1 MFQLSRHLKVF
12 PMKKIFRLSIIMLFC
27 AVLFVR
33 PASAASTRYAAP
45 SAVGSGDC
53 SSWANACSLQTA
65 LTGASSGDTI
75 WIKAG
80 TYYPTSGTDRAISF
94 VLKTGVSAYGGFA
107 GTETHLD
114 QRDPSANPTILSG
127 DIGTVADNS
136 DNSYHVVVG
145 SGTNSTAVLDGVTV
159 TAGNA
164 DGSGNQGT
172 GGGIYNN
179 DGSPTISN
187 VTLSNNSA
195 GQGGGIYNNHTSTG
209 SSPTLTNVT
218 FDSNSASYGGGL
230 YNLANS
236 NAILTNV
243 TFYNNHASPRGGAI
257 YNNNSTP
264 VLTNVTFGANT
275 APGGGSAIYLDYGNP
290 IIQDSI
296 FWGSGLTV
304 GNESAIISD
313 TIVQGGCP
321 AGVTCNNVLNVDP
334 LLGPLQNNG
343 GDTPTMALGV
353 GSPAIDAGNDATC
366 ASTDQRGIS
375 RPQGSHCDMGAYEV
389 QEQAGPDFVVN
400 MTADTDDGYC
410 TEVDCTLRE
419 AINAANSY
427 SGTATISFASADFS
441 TPQIITLTSTLPS
454 ITNAIIINGPGSNL
468 LTVDGDKTYRVF
480 DAESGS
486 DLTLDGLTI
495 AHGYHSG
502 PGGGVFVGQ
511 GNVTILNS
519 TFFSNTATTRGGG
532 IYFNG
537 GGTLAISNTIL
548 LSNKADNSGGAIGVR
563 SGTATLT
570 NTTLSNNLAAFGG
583 GIYNWDTLNVISSTL
598 SNNSTTTNG
607 GGGIYNQGFVLE
619 VADSVFSGNTS
630 IFGGGIATI
639 TGTMTVSNSTFSGNV
654 AVGTTGGG
662 GIYSQ
667 GSGTTLAVF
676 GSTFDSNVADDHNGH
691 GFGGGLAVG
700 SSVITA
706 TVAGSTFFGNS
717 TGAEGGGI
725 STFRPLTVTNSTF
738 YGNSASTDGG
748 GIDSRSGATTT
759 VNNSTFSGNSA
770 SNNGGGDISVDG
782 GSLNL
787 NNNIVANSTNGGDCR
802 RIAGTI
808 NAQNSL
814 IEDGLNCVNGTNSN
828 NLTGDPL
835 LGALADNGGSTQ
847 TMALLPGSPAID
859 AGDDSICADAATV
872 NDLDQRGVAR
882 PQGSHCDIGAFESRG
897 FTLAKSSGD
906 NQSTVINTAFSAPL
920 EVTVTSAYSEPT
932 SGGSVTFVGPLSG
945 AGIVP
950 ITTTATIAGGLAT
963 ANVTAN
969 GIGGSYPVSVSANG
983 ASPSQT
989 FNLTNTYLITPTA
1002 GAHGTITP
1010 DTPQM
1015 VNYGDSITFTVAA
1028 DTGYHIADVGVDG
1041 ASQGAVSAYTFD
1053 NVTANHTISATFA
1066 IDTFVITPT
1075 AGLNGSITPDTP
1087 QTLNY
1092 GDSITF
1098 TVAADTG
1105 YHIADVGVDGASQ
1118 GAVGGY
1124 TFDNVTANHT
1134 ISATFAIDTFVITP
1148 TAGLNGSITP
1158 DSPQTLNYG
1167 DSITFTIAADTG
1179 YHIAD
1184 VGVDGASQGPISS
1197 YTFDNVTANHTITA
1211 TFATNTY
1218 TLTVATS
1225 GIGSGVVTPTIG
1237 VHTYTYGT
1245 VVTITQAADPVSYFS
1260 GWSGDCSGQGTCA
1273 VTMTENRSVVANF
1286 DQHRIYVPLA
1296 AGGS

>member
-1 MFQLSRHLKVF
+1 MFPLFSPLKGF
-12 PMKKIFRLSIIMLFC
+12 PTNKTFRLLIIVLFF

-33 PASAASTRYAAP
+33 PASAASTYFAAP

-53 SSWANACSLQTA
+53 SSWTNACTLQTA
-65 LTGASSGDTI
+65 LAGASSGDTI
-75 WIKAG
+75 WVKAG
-80 TYYPTSGTDRAISF
+80 THYPTSGIDRTISF
-94 VLKTGVSAYGGFA
+94 VLKDGVSVYGGFA
-107 GTETHLD
+107 GMETLLS
-114 QRDPSANPTILSG
+114 QRDPSTNPTILSG
-127 DIGTVADNS
+127 DIGTIGDTS

-145 SGTNSTAVLDGVTV
+145 SGTDSTALLDGVTI
-159 TAGNA
+159 TAGNGN
-164 DGSGNQGT
+164 GSGNQGL

-195 GQGGGIYNNHTSTG
+195 GQGGGIYNNRTSTG

-230 YNLANS
+230 YNLAHS

-257 YNNNSTP
+257 YNNDSTP
-264 VLTNVTFGANT
+264 VLTNVTFGANS

-321 AGVTCNNVLNVDP
+321 MGVTCNNVLNVDP
-334 LLGPLQNNG
+334 LLGALQDNG

-375 RPQGSHCDMGAYEV
+375 RPQGSQCDMGAYEV
-389 QEQAGPDFVVN
+389 QEQSGPDFVVN
-400 MTADTDDGYC
+400 TAADTDDGYC

-427 SGTATISFASADFS
+427 GGTATISFASAIFS
-441 TPQIITLTSTLPS
+441 SPQTITLADTLPT
-454 ITNAIIINGPGSNL
+454 ITGTIIISGPGSDL
-468 LTVDGDKTYRVF
+468 LTVDGNNAYRVF
-480 DAESGS
+480 VADTAS

-502 PGGGVFVGQ
+502 PGGGLFVSQ

-548 LSNKADNSGGAIGVR
+548 LNNKSTVDGGGIGVR

-570 NTTLSNNLAAFGG
+570 NSTLSNNLATYGG

-598 SNNSTTTNG
+598 SDNSTTTNG
-607 GGGIYNQGFVLE
+607 GGGIYNQGFVLK

-676 GSTFDSNVADDHNGH
+676 SSTFDSNTADDGSGH
-691 GFGGGLAVG
+691 GAGGGLDVG
-700 SSVITA
+700 ASVISA
-706 TVAGSTFFGNS
+706 TVTGSTFSGNS
-717 TGAEGGGI
+717 AGATGGGI
-725 STFRPLTVTNSTF
+725 ATIRPLTVINSTVS
-738 YGNSASTDGG
+738 GNSAPTGG

-759 VNNSTFSGNSA
+759 VTNSTLSGNAA
-770 SNNGGGDISVDG
+770 SSNGGGDIYING
-782 GSLNL
+782 GTVNL
-787 NNNIVANSTNGGDCR
+787 NNNIIAKSTNGGDCHR
-802 RIAGTI
+802 ASGTV

-814 IEDGLNCVNGTNSN
+814 IEDGLACINGTNTN

-835 LGALADNGGSTQ
+835 LSTLANNGGSTQ

-859 AGDDSICADAATV
+859 AGDDSLCADAATV

-906 NQSTVINTAFSAPL
+906 NQATVINTAFSAPL
-920 EVTVTSAYSEPT
+920 EVSVTSAYTEPI
-932 SGGSVTFVGPLSG
+932 SGGRVTLIGPLSG
-945 AGIVP
+945 AGITP
-950 ITTTATIAGGLAT
+950 ITTTATITGGLAT

-969 GIGGSYPVSVSANG
+969 GIGGSYQVSVSANG
-983 ASPSQT
+983 ASPNQS

-1010 DTPQM
+1010 NTPQM
-1015 VNYGDSITFTVAA
+1015 VNHGDSITFTMAA

-1118 GAVGGY
+1118 GAVGAY
-1124 TFDNVTANHT
+1124 RFDNVTANHT

-1158 DSPQTLNYG
+1158 NTPQTLNYG

-1184 VGVDGASQGPISS
+1184 VDVDGASHGPINS

-1211 TFATNTY
+1211 TFAINTY

-1225 GIGSGVVTPTIG
+1225 GIGSGVVTPTTG
-1237 VHTYTYGT
+1237 VHTYAYGT
-1245 VVTITQAADPVSYFS
+1245 VVTITQAADPGSFFS
-1260 GWSGDCSGQGTCA
+1260 SWSGDCTGEGTCV
-1273 VTMTENRSVVANF
+1273 VTMTADRSVIANF
-1286 DQHRIYVPLA
+1286 DQNRIYLPLA

>member
-1 MFQLSRHLKVF
+1 MLHLPRLLKEL
-12 PMKKIFRLSIIMLFC
+12 PTNKIFRLVIIVLFF
-27 AVLFVR
+27 AILFVR
-33 PASAASTRYAAP
+33 PASAASTYFAAP
-45 SAVGSGDC
+45 SAAGSGDC
-53 SSWANACSLQTA
+53 SSWTNACTLQTA
-65 LTGASSGDTI
+65 LTGASSGDVI
-75 WIKAG
+75 WVKAG
-80 TYYPTSGTDRAISF
+80 THYPTSGTDRTISF
-94 VLKTGVSAYGGFA
+94 VLKDGVSVYGGFA
-107 GTETHLD
+107 GTETLLS
-114 QRDPSANPTILSG
+114 QRDPAANPAILSG
-127 DIGTVADNS
+127 DIGTIGDTS

-145 SGTNSTAVLDGVTV
+145 SGTDSTALLDGVTI
-159 TAGNA
+159 TAGNGN
-164 DGSGNQGT
+164 GSGNQGL

-195 GQGGGIYNNHTSTG
+195 NQGGGIYNNHSSTG

-218 FDSNSASYGGGL
+218 FDGNSASYGGGL

-264 VLTNVTFGANT
+264 MLTNVTFGANS

-296 FWGSGLTV
+296 FWGSSLTV

-321 AGVTCNNVLNVDP
+321 IGVTCNNVLNVDP
-334 LLGPLQNNG
+334 LLGALQDNG

-389 QEQAGPDFVVN
+389 QEQSGPDFVVN
-400 MTADTDDGYC
+400 TAADTDDGYC

-427 SGTATISFASADFS
+427 GGTATISFASAVFS
-441 TPQIITLTSTLPS
+441 TPQTITLTSTLPT
-454 ITNAIIINGPGSNL
+454 ITNEIIINGPGSDL
-468 LTVDGDKTYRVF
+468 LTVDGNNAYRVF
-480 DAESGS
+480 DAGTTTG
-486 DLTLDGLTI
+486 LTLDGLTI
-495 AHGYHSG
+495 AHGYQSG
-502 PGGGVFVGQ
+502 PGAGVYVSQ
-511 GNVTILNS
+511 GALTIRNS
-519 TFFSNTATTRGGG
+519 TLFSNTATTRGGG
-532 IYFNG
+532 IYFNS
-537 GGTLAISNTIL
+537 GGTLTVSNTVF
-548 LSNKADNSGGAIGVR
+548 LSN
-563 SGTATLT
+563 TA
-570 NTTLSNNLAAFGG
+570 SVFGG
-583 GIYNWDTLNVISSTL
+583 GIDVRNGTGTLTNSTLSGNSATYGGGIHNWDTLTVISSTL

-607 GGGIYNQGFVLE
+607 GGGIYNQGGMLAVSE
-619 VADSVFSGNTS
+619 SVFSGNMS
-630 IFGGGIATI
+630 DFGGGIATL
-639 TGTMTVSNSTFSGNV
+639 TGTTTVSNSTFFSNT
-654 AVGTTGGG
+654 ARLASGGG
-662 GIYSQ
+662 GVYAQ
-667 GSGTTLAVF
+667 GSGTALAVF
-676 GSTFDSNVADDHNGH
+676 NSTFDSNIAADSNGY
-691 GFGGGLAVG
+691 GGGLSIAA
-700 SSVITA
+700 TEA
-706 TVAGSTFFGNS
+706 LATTVAGSTFSGNS
-717 TGAEGGGI
+717 AGAYGGGI
-725 STFRPLTVTNSTF
+725 STGGPLTVTNSTF
-738 YGNSASTDGG
+738 FDNSASTNGG

-759 VNNSTFSGNSA
+759 VTNSTLSGNSA
-770 SNNGGGDISVDG
+770 SNNGGGDIYVNG

-787 NNNIVANSTNGGDCR
+787 NNSIVANSTNGGDCHR
-802 RIAGTI
+802 AAGTI

-814 IEDGLNCVNGTNSN
+814 IEGGLTCVNGTNTN

-835 LGALADNGGSTQ
+835 LGALADNSGSTQ

-872 NDLDQRGVAR
+872 NDLDQRGVVR

-920 EVTVTSAYSEPT
+920 EVSVTSAYSEPI

-945 AGIVP
+945 AGITP

-969 GIGGSYPVSVSANG
+969 GIGGSYTVSVSANG
-983 ASPSQT
+983 ASPNQS

-1010 DTPQM
+1010 NTPQM
-1015 VNYGDSITFTVAA
+1015 VNHGDSITFTMAA
-1028 DTGYHIADVGVDG
+1028 NTGYHIADVGVDG
-1041 ASQGAVSAYTFD
+1041 ASQGPINSYAFD

-1075 AGLNGSITPDTP
+1075 AGLNGSITPNTP

-1098 TVAADTG
+1098 TITADTN
-1105 YHIADVGVDGASQ
+1105 YHIADVDVDGASQ
-1118 GAVGGY
+1118 GPIGAY

-1134 ISATFAIDTFVITP
+1134 ISATFATGTFVITP

-1158 DSPQTLNYG
+1158 NTPQTLNYG

-1184 VGVDGASQGPISS
+1184 VDVDGASHGPINS

-1211 TFATNTY
+1211 TFAINTY

-1225 GIGSGVVTPTIG
+1225 GIGSGVVTPTTG
-1237 VHTYTYGT
+1237 VHTYAYGT
-1245 VVTITQAADPVSYFS
+1245 VVTITQAADPGSFFS
-1260 GWSGDCSGQGTCA
+1260 SWSGDCTGEGTCV
-1273 VTMTENRSVVANF
+1273 VTMTADRSVIANF
-1286 DQHRIYVPLA
+1286 DQNRIYLPLA